1 MRIHKYMTGG
11 GPPLALNRVNKTIAY
26 SCGASLL
33 QLKTPTGKAHL
44 NLGTISWG
52 ACLIVGDF
60 WPGTNLG
67 GNELWNGS
75 NAYFNMYPLKSKVY
89 LRFSAE

>member
-1 MRIHKYMTGG
+1 MS
-11 GPPLALNRVNKTIAY
+11 ALGLFLPNLVRASVSTFSLSRVARRFGCANNKVTVA
-26 SCGASLL
+26 
-33 QLKTPTGKAHL
+33 QPVT
-44 NLGTISWG
+44 
-52 ACLIVGDF
+52 VGDF